1 MAGVYLD
8 KRTGKFA
15 LVNFANRIDAERVC
29 VVLTCS
35 SSSLHLSSTWLSL
48 HGPHSDP
55 PLSSILMSITNYNV
69 SYQAKSSSTKIN
81 DTTLTCLWHGP
92 SASTP
97 NNDVSTPGDGEETNP
112 ISDAT
117 DAHVD
122 DVGLYDD
129 VEDDTF
135 GGDVFDEAAAAP
147 DNEESVGYDY
157 DDGEDVLVDYD

>member
-1 MAGVYLD
+1 VIQVEGFHSNEVTEASIKEHFSTFGPVAGVYLD
-8 KRTGKFA
+8 KRSGKFA
-15 LVNFANRIDAERVC
+15 LVNFANRIDAER
-29 VVLTCS
+29 
-35 SSSLHLSSTWLSL
+35 
-48 HGPHSDP
+48 
-55 PLSSILMSITNYNV
+55 
-69 SYQAKSSSTKIN
+69 AKSSSTKIN